1 MDEVFGTHT
10 PGQSIPTRLAAAG
23 TAAGAAAVRRG
34 TVSAAAASSG
44 EMVHAHIER
53 PPLHSGGR
61 R

>member
-1 MDEVFGTHT
+1 MDTVVFTATYADIPAHLPVPGTF
-10 PGQSIPTRLAAAG
+10 RELL
-23 TAAGAAAVRRG
+23 
-34 TVSAAAASSG
+34 SAAAASSG